1 MRKATLQILAG
12 LAAALPG
19 TAVAAQTPAGADA
32 TVIAIPPLTTPD
44 TGTKG
49 NELLALGWEATQLIA
64 ADLRQT
70 SELMPLPPKQ
80 KDY

>member
-1 MRKATLQILAG
+1 MRKATLQILAA

-19 TAVAAQTPAGADA
+19 TAVAQNAAGADA

-80 KDY
+80 KPLG